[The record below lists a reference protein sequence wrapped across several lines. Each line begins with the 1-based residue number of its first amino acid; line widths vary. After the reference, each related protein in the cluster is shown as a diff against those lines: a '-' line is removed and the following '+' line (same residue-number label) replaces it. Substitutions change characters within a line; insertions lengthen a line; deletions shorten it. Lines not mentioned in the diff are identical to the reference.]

1 MWIAA
6 NSYNILHLETSLRNP
21 VFDLHLEREQLI
33 VDYGPVHFLD
43 GKINLWLPWD
53 ADMYFDMQGRRY
65 HHRHTLTNYVL
76 FDVDTRDKIRAPALP
91 RETDDS
97 KSN

>member
-1 MWIAA
+1 
-6 NSYNILHLETSLRNP
+6 
-21 VFDLHLEREQLI
+21 
-33 VDYGPVHFLD
+33 
-43 GKINLWLPWD
+43 
-53 ADMYFDMQGRRY
+53 MYFDMQGRRY

-76 FDVDTRDKIRAPALP
+76 FDLDTRDKIKAPALP